1 LSARA
6 SRTLAALAVLA
17 VVAAAAALAGANA
30 IRVDRHGAAVTDF
43 TVRSRL
49 LHRTVTETQVVP
61 TQAAK
66 TGAPLLLLLHGRGG
80 DPHSLESRGL
90 FDGLY
95 ALGTRAPVVVL
106 VNGADHSY
114 YHDRASGRWGSYV
127 VREVLP
133 AAIRR
138 LHADPRRVAIGGIS
152 MGGFGALD
160 LARLNPGRFCA
171 AGGHSAAIFF
181 SGATSAPGAFDDAA
195 DFARHDLLALARRRG
210 RVGLFGPKTK
220 VWLDSGL
227 SDPFRPA
234 LRRLAAALHVP
245 LHGAP
250 GGHEGSYWSAHM
262 PMYLRFYARAL
273 ARC

>member
-1 LSARA
+1 M
-6 SRTLAALAVLA
+6 LAL
-17 VVAAAAALAGANA
+17 VAAAGALALASV
-30 IRVDRHGAAVTDF
+30 IRGVDRHGAVVQDF
-43 TVRSRL
+43 TIHSRL
-49 LHRTVTETQVVP
+49 LHRTLSETQVVP
-61 TQAAK
+61 PQAPK
-66 TGAPLLLLLHGRGG
+66 TGAPLLLLLHGRGSG
-80 DPHSLESRGL
+80 PHSLESPGLFRGL
-90 FDGLY
+90 
-95 ALGTRAPVVVL
+95 ARLGARAPVVVL
-106 VNGADHSY
+106 VNGDDDSY
-114 YHDRASGRWGSYV
+114 YHDRGTGRWGSYV

-181 SGATSAPGAFDDAA
+181 SGPTSAPGAFDDGA

-210 RVGLFGPKTK
+210 RALFGSRTK
-220 VWLDSGL
+220 IWLDAGA

-234 LRRLAAALHVP
+234 LRQLAAALHVP
-245 LHGAP
+245 LHGWP

-262 PMYLRFYARAL
+262 PAYLRFYARAL
-273 ARC
+273 ADC